1 LKEQFGF
8 LEDTSSGFDG
18 EAPGLEGPA
27 PGLEGEALRL
37 EGEALGLE
45 GEALGLAQGSSFGPE
60 QLTDVVCSRWDDAVG
75 SLVLG
80 GYPSGI
86 DLASTGTIQL
96 DRSCLLDLLRNH
108 FPHN

>member
-27 PGLEGEALRL
+27 PGFEGEALR
-37 EGEALGLE
+37 LE